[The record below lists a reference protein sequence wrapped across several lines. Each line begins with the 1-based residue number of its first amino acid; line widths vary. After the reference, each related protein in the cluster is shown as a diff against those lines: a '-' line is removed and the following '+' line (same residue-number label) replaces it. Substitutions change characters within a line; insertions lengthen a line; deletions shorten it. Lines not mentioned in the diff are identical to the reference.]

1 MSSPHPPLAPPPG
14 APTLAR
20 AVPEPGVN
28 FWIGDAVLADP
39 HAVRARLLAQPRWNL
54 GYPQRAETWPG
65 MRLPDALAPSEL
77 AGVEAWVRGAT
88 GCTRLR
94 VATAPGGARLDCNV
108 AQLVGADE
116 SGPRPHSD
124 RRDLCRYA
132 AVVYLNPEPPAGAGT
147 SFYRLRYANGAPRQP
162 GAGLARAAPAARRMG
177 GGGARGQR
185 LQPHPPVRGRDGAQ
199 RDRLLRPG
207 DGRPAVDADLL
218 LAGRP
223 GPSLEPGPARA
234 GDEPVIGLNRP
245 PSALTT
251 GYVLARSLTASWG

>member
-147 SFYRLRYANGAPRQP
+147 SFYRLRYANGALGGNVCPAPHDNLVQALRVRRLPP
-162 GAGLARAAPAARRMG
+162 GAWVEEARVDNVFNRILLYEAAMVHSATGYFGRAMADRRLTLTFFWLADRGPPSSQGLPAPATN
-177 GGGARGQR
+177 
-185 LQPHPPVRGRDGAQ
+185 
-199 RDRLLRPG
+199 
-207 DGRPAVDADLL
+207 
-218 LAGRP
+218 
-223 GPSLEPGPARA
+223 PSSG
-234 GDEPVIGLNRP
+234 
-245 PSALTT
+245 
-251 GYVLARSLTASWG
+251 